1 MYELLD
7 ILKGKS
13 YDPSYDTNFKLFIM
27 TWNIISNAYIW
38 TRMRRWAIKSV
49 WGENV
54 WPFYIAHNILVTI
67 KIEICNY
74 RKEPDFTP
82 ITKKDAT

>member
-7 ILKGKS
+7 IHKAKS
-13 YDPSYDTNFKLFIM
+13 YDPSYDINFKLFIV
-27 TWNIISNAYIW
+27 TTIISNAYIVMG
-38 TRMRRWAIKSV
+38 MRRWVIKSV

-67 KIEICNY
+67 KI
-74 RKEPDFTP
+74 
-82 ITKKDAT
+82 